1 LSTVN
6 EAPAE
11 SAPDSAARRRKRL
24 WIALFLAL
32 APILLI
38 GPALLPGKRF
48 LPQLP
53 ASQQPLAHEHP
64 ELAQRGA
71 ELANQWCFDRIFP
84 SLSDQVAFRERF
96 AEDGVSALWT
106 SFGWEPDMG
115 FGLPLLGNTISGPLY
130 PPNGL
135 ALFAD
140 PAWAAAPLA
149 FLALYLAGLF
159 LWLFLARLGFDA
171 RVVAVVVFGY
181 QATGWGVANLHYGM
195 KVDAALWLPLA
206 LYAIEG
212 LARGR
217 YRDGFWL
224 TLAVG
229 LPLLA
234 GFPPIALFSACAAGV
249 YALIRLGRLAPRFG
263 NEAAPQRALGRAFL
277 HMGCGLLIALWQLLP
292 NLEASSQSLRG
303 EQRAEAVALQALPLG
318 TWLSVPMPDFFG
330 EPTLPTP
337 PLGPAPAW
345 WMTPVERPELAQN
358 AQPLEW
364 SAYAGAALF
373 LLALA
378 GAFSGDKRGRY
389 PLVLL
394 ALAFGWTQGWPGF
407 SVLYQLP
414 GLNGGAPSR
423 ALSVAWM
430 AWPWL
435 AAVGLQGALDQRLRA
450 RSVWFLSSTTAVLI
464 GGLLTFTTFSPTFR
478 HAYLSERFGRSP
490 EEVAAVLPPEVNN
503 AATERLAGGGA
514 TLAWAGFL
522 GLLALSMSGRVA
534 GRRRL
539 QIASGLILIGQI
551 GEAAF
556 VSRAHVHPRDLGDA
570 DVWPESA
577 ALAEVAHAAGDG
589 RVLRLD
595 HSESGAGELVQ
606 LARPN
611 MLPVYGVADTSAYVA
626 FTPASQVDYFVKLD
640 PKAQYSTGMGA
651 ITREEL
657 LDHPRLDRARI
668 TCVLSATP
676 IDHARLEPVRERSG
690 WNVYRRSGAAPM
702 AWLETVLGEPLEAE
716 VTFERPRPDVLR
728 ARIATPLDEPAQV
741 VFSEQYALGWV
752 GQVEGRRRAVER
764 DVSGALMQVRL
775 GPGEQEVELRYRPLG
790 LRIGP
795 GALLLGLAVAG
806 YASRRRLQ

>member
-1 LSTVN
+1 MN
-6 EAPAE
+6 EAPTS
-11 SAPDSAARRRKRL
+11 SAPAPGERRRPRL

-32 APILLI
+32 APALLV
-38 GPALLPGKRF
+38 GQALLPGKRF

-53 ASQQPLAHEHP
+53 AILPPLAQEHP
-64 ELAQRGA
+64 AEAERGA

-84 SLSDQVAFRERF
+84 SLSDQAAFRERF
-96 AEDGVSALWT
+96 DADGVSALWT

-115 FGLPLLGNTISGPLY
+115 FGMPLLGNAINGPLY
-130 PPNGL
+130 PPNWIAL
-135 ALFAD
+135 AVD
-140 PAWAAAPLA
+140 PAWAAGPLA

-195 KVDAALWLPLA
+195 KVDAVLWLPLA
-206 LYAIEG
+206 LFAIEG

-217 YRDGFWL
+217 HRDGFWL

-234 GFPPIALFSACAAGV
+234 GFPPIALFSACAAAV

-263 NEAAPQRALGRAFL
+263 NDPAPERALGRAFL
-277 HMGCGLLIALWQLLP
+277 HMGCGVLIALWQLLP
-292 NLEASSQSLRG
+292 TLEASSQSMRG
-303 EQRAEAVALQALPLG
+303 EERAQAVAQQALPFG
-318 TWLSVPMPDFFG
+318 TWLSVPMSDFFG
-330 EPTLPTP
+330 EPTQPTP
-337 PLGPAPAW
+337 QWGPAPAW
-345 WMTPVERPELAQN
+345 WMTPVDRPDLAQN

-394 ALAFGWTQGWPGF
+394 ALAFGWAQGWPGF

-435 AAVGLQGALDQRLRA
+435 AAVGLQGALDQRMRA
-450 RSVWFLSSTTAVLI
+450 RSVWFLAATSSVLI
-464 GGLLTFTTFSPTFR
+464 GGLLSFTTFSPTFR
-478 HAYLSERFGRSP
+478 HDYLSERFGRSP
-490 EEVAAVLPPEVNN
+490 EEVALVLPPEVNN
-503 AATERLAGGGA
+503 AATGRLAGGGA

-522 GLLALSMSGRVA
+522 GLLALFLSGRGA
-534 GRRRL
+534 GRRRF
-539 QIASGLILIGQI
+539 QMASGLILLGQI
-551 GEAAF
+551 GEASL

-570 DVWPESA
+570 DVWPASTALDEIA
-577 ALAEVAHAAGDG
+577 AAAGDG

-595 HSESGAGELVQ
+595 HSESGAGDLVQ

-611 MLPVYGVADTSAYVA
+611 LLPVYGIADTSAYVA
-626 FTPASQVDYFVKLD
+626 FTPASQVDYFLKLD
-640 PKAQYSTGMGA
+640 PKAGYATGMGA
-651 ITREEL
+651 ITRAEL

-668 TCVLSATP
+668 TCILSAQP
-676 IDHARLEPVRERSG
+676 IEHPRLEAVREAPG
-690 WNVYRRSGAAPM
+690 WNVYRRSGAAPG
-702 AWLETVLGEPLEAE
+702 AWLETPLGEPLEAS
-716 VTFERPRPDVLR
+716 VTLERPRPDVLR
-728 ARIATPLDEPAQV
+728 ARIDPPLDEPAQV
-741 VFSEQYALGWV
+741 VFSEQHALGWL
-752 GQVEGRRRAVER
+752 GRVEGRRRAVER
-764 DVSGALMQVRL
+764 DLSGALMQVRL
-775 GPGEQEVELRYRPLG
+775 GAGEQAVELRYRPLG
-790 LRIGP
+790 MRIGP
-795 GALLLGLAVAG
+795 GAFLLGLGLAAFV
-806 YASRRRLQ
+806 SRRRLP

>member
-1 LSTVN
+1 MN
-6 EAPAE
+6 EAPT
-11 SAPDSAARRRKRL
+11 SSVPAPAASRRARL

-32 APILLI
+32 APALLV

-48 LPQLP
+48 LPQVPAILP
-53 ASQQPLAHEHP
+53 PLAQEQA
-64 ELAQRGA
+64 EAAERGS

-96 AEDGVSALWT
+96 AEDGFSALWT

-115 FGLPLLGNTISGPLY
+115 FGMPLLGNSISGPLY
-130 PPNGL
+130 PPNWF
-135 ALFAD
+135 ALVAD
-140 PAWAAAPLA
+140 PAWAAGPLA

-159 LWLFLARLGFDA
+159 LWLFLARLGFDT

-212 LARGR
+212 LSRGR
-217 YRDGFWL
+217 ARDGFCL

-234 GFPPIALFSACAAGV
+234 GFAPIALFSVCAAAV
-249 YALIRLGRLAPRFG
+249 YALIRLGRLAPSFG
-263 NEAAPQRALGRAFL
+263 NDPAPERALTRAFL
-277 HMGCGLLIALWQLLP
+277 HMGCGVLLALWQLLP
-292 NLEASSQSLRG
+292 TLEASSQSMRG
-303 EQRAEAVALQALPLG
+303 DERAQAVAQQALPLG
-318 TWLSVPMPDFFG
+318 TWLSVTMPDFFG
-330 EPTLPTP
+330 EPTQPTP
-337 PLGPAPAW
+337 QWGPAPAW
-345 WMTPVERPELAQN
+345 WMTPVDRPELAQN

-394 ALAFGWTQGWPGF
+394 GLAFGWAQGWPGF

-450 RSVWFLSSTTAVLI
+450 RSVWFLSATSAVFI

-478 HAYLSERFGRSP
+478 HDYLSERFGRSP
-490 EEVAAVLPPEVNN
+490 EEVALVLPPEVNI

-514 TLAWAGFL
+514 ALAWAGFL
-522 GLLALSMSGRVA
+522 GLTALILSGRGA

-539 QIASGLILIGQI
+539 QMASGLILLGQL
-551 GEAAF
+551 GEAAL
-556 VSRAHVHPRDLGDA
+556 VSRAHVHPRELGETA
-570 DVWPESA
+570 VWPTSTALDEVSA
-577 ALAEVAHAAGDG
+577 AADGG
-589 RVLRLD
+589 RVLRVD
-595 HSESGAGELVQ
+595 HSESGAGEIVQ

-611 MLPVYGVADTSAYVA
+611 LLPVYGIADTSAYVA

-640 PKAQYSTGMGA
+640 PRAKYATGMGA
-651 ITREEL
+651 ITREDL

-668 TCVLSATP
+668 TCILSATA
-676 IDHARLEPVRERSG
+676 IDHPRLEPVREAPG
-690 WNVYRRSGAAPM
+690 WNVYRRTGAAPM
-702 AWLETVLGEPLEAE
+702 AWLETPLGEPLEAT
-716 VTFERPRPDVLR
+716 VSFERPRPDVLR
-728 ARIATPLDEPAQV
+728 ARVDPPLDEPSQV
-741 VFSEQYALGWV
+741 VFSEQHTLGWI

-764 DVSGALMQVRL
+764 DVSGALLQVRL
-775 GPGEQEVELRYRPLG
+775 GAGEQSVELRYRPLG
-790 LRIGP
+790 LRVGP
-795 GALLLGLAVAG
+795 GALLLGLGLAAF
-806 YASRRRLQ
+806 ASRRRLH